1 MRPTLAM
8 KRPRA
13 HSDPGSLAFGRE
25 DMELQPMGA
34 PAQDSMGT
42 DVPATTPA
50 EPQCRLSEDATGG
63 ADSTSIGVAMEVPP
77 VSSSAGSSVQ
87 PSAQQNAI
95 PGRAVSKRATAEVGT
110 TEILVG
116 SRIDGHKRFFQKYN
130 DIVPS
135 SELKEFRSLVGR
147 ERDFKAHLWQPYSAS
162 KERGLWTKTDDPWTP
177 SRLQKLKDTDHGVLV
192 IEDVDI
198 RCLDALDAVFGL
210 DPAFLVRYVSS
221 AERVRRPFSNQPDGY
236 HQTETGMSGTWYIT
250 NAKAACNSS
259 WPTNNSSPHLPTVLQ
274 RSYKLFKDDK
284 TWKKDSP
291 WWQEPCRRGRSLET
305 DGKDAIISVIACY
318 CLSENFR
325 KPPPES
331 NS

>member
-25 DMELQPMGA
+25 DMGLQPMGA

-95 PGRAVSKRATAEVGT
+95 PGRADSTGATAKVCT
-110 TEILVG
+110 TEILVRSG
-116 SRIDGHKRFFQKYN
+116 IDDHKRFFQKYN
-130 DIVPS
+130 DIVPP

-177 SRLQKLKDTDHGVLV
+177 SRLQKLKDTDHGVLM
-192 IEDVDI
+192 IEDVEI
-198 RCLDALDAVFGL
+198 RCLDALDA
-210 DPAFLVRYVSS
+210 
-221 AERVRRPFSNQPDGY
+221 VRRPFSNQPDGY
-236 HQTETGMSGTWYIT
+236 HQTETGMSGTWYMT
-250 NAKAACNSS
+250 NAKAACHSS

-274 RSYKLFKDDK
+274 RSYKLFKGDK
-284 TWKKDSP
+284 TRRKDSP
-291 WWQEPCRRGRSLET
+291 WWQEPCRRGRSLEKE
-305 DGKDAIISVIACY
+305 GKDAIISVIACY
-318 CLSENFR
+318 CLSENLR
-325 KPPPES
+325 KSPPES